1 MTCEI
6 GARSA
11 ADQVSLPIGK
21 SHAVEAEISFDTG
34 RKNNQYMWKVKF
46 AAAFAAG
53 MMSFAVNAQEAPG
66 IANAS
71 SMMSASKVTSD
82 EAEKPSEKAASGGW
96 KSTHSGRASMAV
108 PTGAANGKKTIAKD
122 EKGRTKISLEGQGAL
137 PGVDPETT
145 ESISPGK
152 RPDLVA
158 KARKEEVVTGGRA
171 SGSYSEIVAR
181 YASAYGVPVSLAHA
195 VIRVESNYRVNAR
208 GSAGE
213 VGLMQIK
220 PSTARG
226 LGYSGSLKGLY
237 NPETNIKY
245 GMKYLGMAHK
255 LGGGSTCGTILKYN
269 AGHGAR
275 RMNPVS
281 AAYCS
286 KVKRHLA
293 S

>member
-1 MTCEI
+1 M
-6 GARSA
+6 
-11 ADQVSLPIGK
+11 
-21 SHAVEAEISFDTG
+21 
-34 RKNNQYMWKVKF
+34 MKVTI
-46 AAAFAAG
+46 AAAFAVG
-53 MMSFAVNAQEAPG
+53 MMSFAVNAQEAPENTYAARSG
-66 IANAS
+66 SMPKSRPAEVEKS
-71 SMMSASKVTSD
+71 SG
-82 EAEKPSEKAASGGW
+82 KAVKGTW
-96 KSTHSGRASMAV
+96 KSSHGGRASMSV
-108 PTGAANGKKTIAKD
+108 PAKGGGKKTIAKGG
-122 EKGRTKISLEGQGAL
+122 KGRTKVLLDGRESAGM
-137 PGVDPETT
+137 PGVDLETT
-145 ESISPGK
+145 ASISPDG

-158 KARKEEVVTGGRA
+158 KAREGTKEKAVLGDSS
-171 SGSYSEIVAR
+171 SGSYGDIIAR
-181 YASAYGVPVSLAHA
+181 YASTYGVPVSLAHA
-195 VIRVESNYRVNAR
+195 VIRVESNYRANAR

-213 VGLMQIK
+213 IGLMQIK
-220 PSTARG
+220 PATARG

-269 AGHGAR
+269 AGHGAK

>member
-6 GARSA
+6 DARSA
-11 ADQVSLPIGK
+11 VDQVSLPIGK
-21 SHAVEAEISFDTG
+21 SHAVEAKMVFDTG
-34 RKNNQYMWKVKF
+34 RKNNHYMMKVTF
-46 AAAFAAG
+46 AVAFAAG

-66 IANAS
+66 IIHAS
-71 SMMSASKVTSD
+71 SAMSAAKAASAD
-82 EAEKPSEKAASGGW
+82 AEKPTDKAASGGW
-96 KSTHSGRASMAV
+96 KSSHSGRASMAV
-108 PTGAANGKKTIAKD
+108 PAGAAHGQKAISKD
-122 EKGRTKISLEGQGAL
+122 GKGRTKISLEGQGAL
-137 PGVDPETT
+137 PGVDPDTT
-145 ESISPGK
+145 ASISPGK
-152 RPDLVA
+152 KPDLVA
-158 KARKEEVVTGGRA
+158 KARKEEVVTGGRTA
-171 SGSYSEIVAR
+171 GSYSDIVAR

>member
-1 MTCEI
+1 MMK
-6 GARSA
+6 
-11 ADQVSLPIGK
+11 V
-21 SHAVEAEISFDTG
+21 AV
-34 RKNNQYMWKVKF
+34 
-46 AAAFAAG
+46 AAAFAVG

-66 IANAS
+66 IAYTS
-71 SMMSASKVTSD
+71 SAVSAGKAMAGD
-82 EAEKPSEKAASGGW
+82 AEKSTGKAPSGAW
-96 KSTHSGRASMAV
+96 KSTQDDRGSMAV
-108 PTGAANGKKTIAKD
+108 PAASDHGKKTISKD
-122 EKGRTKISLEGQGAL
+122 EKGRTKIFLEGRGAL

-145 ESISPGK
+145 ASISPGK
-152 RPDLVA
+152 HPDLVA

-171 SGSYSEIVAR
+171 SGSYSDIVAR

-286 KVKRHLA
+286 KVKRHL
-293 S
+293 SS